1 MPIFAIAENK
11 ELIPLN
17 NPLPVTLKK
26 DNWTGST
33 VPFIQ
38 TVNVDKLK
46 ESDNPIVVSMLED
59 GATEAQQKA
68 YVKAFGII
76 ASGTAMT
83 GDGQAIFKVYKK
95 PDTDIVIGLIGV

>member
-1 MPIFAIAENK
+1 MAIFAIAENK

-26 DNWTGST
+26 DGWTGST
-33 VPFIQ
+33 LPFIQ
-38 TVNVDKLK
+38 TVNVDNLT
-46 ESDNPIVVSMLED
+46 ESDSPIVVSMLED
-59 GATEAQQKA
+59 GATEVQQKA

-83 GDGQAIFKVYKK
+83 GNGQAIFKVYKK
-95 PDTDIVIGLIGV
+95 PVTDIVVGLMGV